1 MLVAARRDLCYFSDM
16 NAPFR
21 PEPQQRFT
29 FDDVVRL
36 SEKCCL
42 PPEGRIELVDGRIEI
57 VAPDGDLHT
66 GAAQSLADFFNKWV
80 YATPDLNAGW
90 QVRAKATLKID
101 EYNMREPDLMVT
113 ARYSEIRVPRP
124 ADVVLLVE
132 TCVSS
137 TVRDLKEKRRAYA
150 DAGIPEYWVWEAER
164 AQALHVFRHPENGDY
179 AEHQILRAGDSIS
192 PLFAAPIELAVDTLI
207 PKQG

>member
-1 MLVAARRDLCYFSDM
+1 M

-36 SEKCCL
+36 SEQGYL
-42 PPEGRIELVDGRIEI
+42 PQEGRIELVDGRIEI
-57 VAPDGDLHT
+57 TAADGDLHT
-66 GAAQSLADFFNKWV
+66 TAGQTLADFFNKWV
-80 YATPDLNAGW
+80 YATPDLEAVW

-101 EYNMREPDLMVT
+101 EHNMREPDLMVT

-124 ADVVLLVE
+124 EDVALLVE

-150 DAGIPEYWVWEAER
+150 EAGIPEYWVWEAER
-164 AQALHVFRHPENGDY
+164 AEALHVFRRPENGEY
-179 AEHQILRAGDSIS
+179 VEHRILRAGDSVS
-192 PLFAAPIELAVDTLI
+192 PLFAPRIQLAVDTLI